1 MLELELD
8 MRGRVIEAPSG
19 LDDEAIARGPIV
31 LAFDT
36 RLVPIRS
43 GVTVPPMLRYEFDS
57 TEDGYIDLERTEGDP
72 AMWMVFNVPLKDEG
86 GYKHTLPMCDYV
98 SAGNT
103 WQDGNRFR
111 VWIQQPFDFRHL
123 YTNTYR

>member
-1 MLELELD
+1 M
-8 MRGRVIEAPSG
+8 
-19 LDDEAIARGPIV
+19 

-123 YTNTYR
+123 YTNNLDWRTNAVDGMGRTVIPEKYRRNK